1 MHRPS
6 KQLLASLVLACAGIV
21 NSAAADTNTT
31 SMATNSAS
39 SMPVYGD
46 HGGLGLGV
54 IIGEPTGFTMKYWL
68 SRPTA
73 IDLTAAWSFDEPGYF
88 EVNSDFLYHKFD
100 LFKIDNGELPIYFG
114 VGGRVAIP
122 EHGDTLAGVRIPVGI
137 AYEFHGIP
145 LEVFGELAP
154 IVDFAPS
161 TQARL
166 NGGIGIRFYFR

>member
-1 MHRPS
+1 MYRPS
-6 KQLLASLVLACAGIV
+6 KLLLASLAVSSISLINLPM
-21 NSAAADTNTT
+21 NSAAADTNT
-31 SMATNSAS
+31 NSTS

-46 HGGLGLGV
+46 HGGLGIGV

-68 SRPTA
+68 SNPTA

-88 EVNSDFLYHKFD
+88 ELNSDFLYHKFD
-100 LFKIDNGELPIYFG
+100 IIKIDQGELPLYFG
-114 VGGRVAIP
+114 IGGRVAIP
-122 EHGDTLAGVRIPVGI
+122 EHGDTRVGVRIPLGI
-137 AYEFHGIP
+137 AYEFHGVP
-145 LEVFGELAP
+145 LEIFGELAP